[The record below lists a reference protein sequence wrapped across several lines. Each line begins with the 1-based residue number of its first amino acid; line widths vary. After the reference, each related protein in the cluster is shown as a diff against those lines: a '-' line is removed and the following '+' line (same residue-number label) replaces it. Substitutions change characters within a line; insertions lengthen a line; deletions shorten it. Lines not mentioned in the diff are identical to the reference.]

1 MHPDIMKTL
10 RRTIHP
16 EIRVIDSKAGL
27 VEYIASDETLD
38 SYREVIKADGW
49 RFDNFKKNAPFVD
62 SHDYGSIEKLLGK
75 VVDFKVSGKR
85 LIETVQWAKDVESN
99 VLAQRGWAMTE
110 AGFLKAVS
118 VGFWPVRQV
127 SRWDTDPYGYNQ
139 AVADL
144 GLKDSADEAKPRT
157 IFLEQQQIELSAV
170 IIGANPNAIARSYKA
185 GILNDDDLIYFDEE
199 QKRLESSSLTD
210 EDALVREQRAR
221 RRSLFLAV
229 LQLTRKI

>member
-127 SRWDTDPYGYNQ
+127 SRWDTDRNGYNQ